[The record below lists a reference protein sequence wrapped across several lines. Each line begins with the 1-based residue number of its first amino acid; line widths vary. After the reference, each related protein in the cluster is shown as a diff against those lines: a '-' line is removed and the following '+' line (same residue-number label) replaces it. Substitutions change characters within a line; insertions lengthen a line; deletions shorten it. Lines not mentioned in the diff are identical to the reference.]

1 MSCSSR
7 IKKSA
12 NVDPLFSERTSLRLT
27 QEKAAAS
34 LIGSVRAQTMND
46 STLHKFVLRRNNQIK
61 PVIYNDDI
69 KRRSSPG
76 ACFTEGNIFRI
87 SDVVSQY
94 VLKDDNSVIRTGS
107 YYISSSL
114 LNDAGE
120 IRNTDTPILFFFR
133 GESKNPEVN
142 IALDIYY
149 LKDIYTNQDIIDYIY
164 VSLHPLTSVDGSYN
178 YNVFDISAGIDSSRI
193 NNVDDIVSFKS
204 ILTKLREVVKLNS
217 NSPVYTRGHS
227 NGGEFCYRLAKDCS
241 LNGIIVSGANFMIN
255 NLEKPTISDNYDLS
269 FVFII
274 HGVNDT
280 LVPYDLSNNDI
291 SYNNTPNS
299 LGIDYY
305 DTIETADSWLNYLSS
320 GNISNIET
328 IDSSLVTINIGT
340 DLNENY
346 LDIIKYT
353 YTSDNFDFR
362 LWKIVDGTHNIP
374 KKLEKEIKDEINY
387 LISIN

>member
-133 GESKNPEVN
+133 GESKKEEVN
-142 IALDIYY
+142 IARDIYY

>member
-1 MSCSSR
+1 MFLS
-7 IKKSA
+7 I
-12 NVDPLFSERTSLRLT
+12 PISL
-27 QEKAAAS
+27 
-34 LIGSVRAQTMND
+34 
-46 STLHKFVLRRNNQIK
+46 
-61 PVIYNDDI
+61 
-69 KRRSSPG
+69 
-76 ACFTEGNIFRI
+76 
-87 SDVVSQY
+87 
-94 VLKDDNSVIRTGS
+94 
-107 YYISSSL
+107 
-114 LNDAGE
+114 
-120 IRNTDTPILFFFR
+120 
-133 GESKNPEVN
+133 
-142 IALDIYY
+142 
-149 LKDIYTNQDIIDYIY
+149 
-164 VSLHPLTSVDGSYN
+164 
-178 YNVFDISAGIDSSRI
+178 
-193 NNVDDIVSFKS
+193 IVSFKS

>member
-133 GESKNPEVN
+133 GESKKEEVN
-142 IALDIYY
+142 IARDIYY

-374 KKLEKEIKDEINY
+374 KKLEKEIKDEIN
-387 LISIN
+387 

>member
-34 LIGSVRAQTMND
+34 LIGSVRAQSMND

-114 LNDAGE
+114 LNDDGT

-133 GESKNPEVN
+133 GESKKEEVN
-142 IALDIYY
+142 IARDIYY

-164 VSLHPLTSVDGSYN
+164 VSLHPLTSADGSYN
-178 YNVFDISAGIDSSRI
+178 YNVFDISDGIDSSRI

-204 ILTKLREVVKLNS
+204 ILTKLRDVVGLNS

-280 LVPYDLSNNDI
+280 LVPYDLTNNDI

-374 KKLEKEIKDEINY
+374 KKLEKEIKDEMNY